1 MINVYDE
8 SGNIISVNLTF
19 SCQYFCMIPKYFNL
33 VKLGF
38 RDSNMRRM
46 FQLHLLYDHKT
57 VAIPIW
63 IFLICL
69 LGIQLISPENPA
81 ISFSKIHICMYI
93 LAWHIWQLGDPTTH
107 ISRGETPEW
116 MILGVRRWQGRGTDE
131 LDLVTRQPHAKLPT
145 EGRLWRNDKR
155 LEDK

>member
-1 MINVYDE
+1 MGGAPNNYCITKGQMINVYDE

-19 SCQYFCMIPKYFNL
+19 SCQYLCMIPKYFNL

-46 FQLHLLYDHKT
+46 FQLHLLYDHRT

-93 LAWHIWQLGDPTTH
+93 LAWHIWQLGNPTTQYSYLPSEWY
-107 ISRGETPEW
+107 SR
-116 MILGVRRWQGRGTDE
+116 
-131 LDLVTRQPHAKLPT
+131 
-145 EGRLWRNDKR
+145 
-155 LEDK
+155 